1 MTFRVDGLGTAY
13 AQAQA
18 EATRLRSFSVNTQA
32 ALAAGNV
39 SANAVIQALNTL
51 TGSIAVFDAIS
62 GLPGMAQYARDQQ
75 DDQAYDVVAEFSAMR
90 TEAIGARDW
99 VITNFPTAPGTG
111 EILKDTLENDGSITV
126 RQFTP
131 AQTAGL
137 QSALGQ
143 LVATIDAV

>member
-1 MTFRVDGLGTAY
+1 MAFRVNGLGRGY
-13 AQAQA
+13 AKAQA
-18 EATRLRSFSVNTQA
+18 EAARLRSYSVSAQA

-39 SANAVIQALNTL
+39 SANAVIQALTTL
-51 TGSIAVFDAIS
+51 TGSIAVFDEVTA
-62 GLPGMAQYARDQQ
+62 LPGIAAYAQNEENDPT
-75 DDQAYDVVAEFSAMR
+75 YDVAAEYTAMR

-99 VITNFPTAPGTG
+99 ILTNFPTAVSG

-137 QSALGQ
+137 QTALGQ
-143 LVATIDAV
+143 LIATINAV